1 MKSEDIPSLS
11 SEDDARINAERF
23 AKLYE
28 EEVQRCKTIN
38 INKDSDNKVKPSLA
52 KVAWRFGKTR
62 FIVALVLVM
71 LSMVFQFLGP
81 VSSFD

>member
-11 SEDDARINAERF
+11 SEDDARLNAERF
-23 AKLYE
+23 AKLYK
-28 EEVQRCKTIN
+28 EEVERCKTLN
-38 INKDSDNKVKPSLA
+38 INSDNKVKPSLA
-52 KVAWRFGKTR
+52 RVAWRFGKTR

-81 VSSFD
+81 VRHFR